1 MIQKLKTPFN
11 NVQLEILK
19 LFSADLSEMELE
31 EVKRILLE
39 FKFKRVTALADEAW
53 EKKGWTNEDIDQLLH
68 SHLRTPYKSQEE
80 HLKNKSK
87 KS

>member
-19 LFSADLSEMELE
+19 LFSADLSEVELE

-39 FKFKRVTALADEAW
+39 FKFKRVTALADKAW
-53 EKKGWTNEDIDQLLH
+53 KKKGWTNEDMDKLLH
-68 SHLRTPYKSQEE
+68 SRLRTPYKSQEE
-80 HLKNKSK
+80 HIKSKSK